1 MTDHSPTSVEDWM
14 RCPTFWW
21 WRHERHWIPKSIGSN
36 DLAAWFGRAI
46 DRGVKARYAGQPDGT
61 QHALDELTEAVEE
74 ARAWGRDDPPDLS
87 EMRTRIRQTLA
98 VYRPEPWTIV
108 AIDQRIGRAILDLVI
123 REGGGELAVVDIKT
137 KQKKPRDPYWTR
149 QLHEWRKSWQMAD
162 YVQRAGA
169 SNAYIHA
176 IVAEPFEVV
185 THPIT
190 PDPGWAQDAGW
201 ISKLMDA
208 SEVDRYRWRNR
219 SRCHDW
225 FGGDC
230 PYLRACWDYEGDETR
245 FPVDYVQRGRVAD
258 TREGDVTQES
268 RLSLG
273 GSSTEPTLERPQRD
287 ANIGERPPR

>member
-176 IVAEPFEVV
+176 I
-185 THPIT
+185 T

-230 PYLRACWDYEGDETR
+230 PYLRACWDYEGHEER
-245 FPVDYVQRGRVAD
+245 FPVDFVQRPAAAHLVGR
-258 TREGDVTQES
+258 
-268 RLSLG
+268 
-273 GSSTEPTLERPQRD
+273 
-287 ANIGERPPR
+287 

>member
-1 MTDHSPTSVEDWM
+1 MTDHSPTSVEDWV

-21 WRHERHWIPKSIGSN
+21 WRHERRWMPKSIGTN

-46 DRGVKARYAGQPDGT
+46 DRGVKALYAGQPDGT

-87 EMRTRIRQTLA
+87 DMRTRIRQTMA
-98 VYRPEPWTIV
+98 VYRPEPWTII
-108 AIDQRIGRAILDLVI
+108 AIDQHIGRAVLDLVI
-123 REGGGELAVVDIKT
+123 REGDGLAVVDIKT

-149 QLHEWRKSWQMAD
+149 QLHEWRKSWQLMEYRWRVWEQIHRD
-162 YVQRAGA
+162 TDGPLHPV
-169 SNAYIHA
+169 NAYVHI

-190 PDPGWAQDAGW
+190 PDPGWAQDAQW
-201 ISKLMDA
+201 IGKLMDA
-208 SEVDRYRWRNR
+208 SDIDRYRWRNR

-230 PYLRACWDYEGDETR
+230 PFLRACWDFEGEETR
-245 FPVDYVQRGRVAD
+245 FPVDYVQRPAH
-258 TREGDVTQES
+258 REEIPC
-268 RLSLG
+268 
-273 GSSTEPTLERPQRD
+273 PTP
-287 ANIGERPPR
+287 N